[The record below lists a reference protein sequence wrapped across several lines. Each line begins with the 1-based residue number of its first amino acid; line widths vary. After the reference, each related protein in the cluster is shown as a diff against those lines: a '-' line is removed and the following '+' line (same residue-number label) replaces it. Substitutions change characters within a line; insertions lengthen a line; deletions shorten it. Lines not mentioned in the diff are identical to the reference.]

1 MLRLRERIERRRWH
15 SITISSYPRR
25 RRVHG
30 LQRQIKTNTITVRY
44 YSRRRLCRLI
54 PRQFLGSTNFNVF
67 NVQPP
72 KKPGIVFSSTFFGP
86 TTVTPMVAAQIVG
99 DSGMTSLQT
108 VDYCLVLSPST
119 HLQSNIGPS
128 RARRAGHRSTARA
141 RTGRLPRLRSGPSPA
156 RRAPRAPAPTT
167 PVHC

>member
-1 MLRLRERIERRRWH
+1 MVTPPKQNSACMAETAETPVQ
-15 SITISSYPRR
+15 SPPCEKKSQFANNYGSCC
-25 RRVHG
+25 
-30 LQRQIKTNTITVRY
+30 
-44 YSRRRLCRLI
+44 RRRLCRLI

-86 TTVTPMVAAQIVG
+86 TTVTPMVAAKIVG

-108 VDYCLVLSPST
+108 VDYYLVLSPST